1 MLGWIGGGAHM
12 PAAINDLIDKV
23 ICEQRSII
31 KRSIDMPAAI
41 NAMRSSDMP
50 AAMSSPAAPH
60 FFTRNMLRRSV
71 CACAVVLVLT
81 FLTDIEYSLY
91 ALPLITVLYNIFWA
105 AAGQALVCVNERALS
120 K

>member
-1 MLGWIGGGAHM
+1 
-12 PAAINDLIDKV
+12 
-23 ICEQRSII
+23 
-31 KRSIDMPAAI
+31 
-41 NAMRSSDMP
+41 
-50 AAMSSPAAPH
+50 
-60 FFTRNMLRRSV
+60 
-71 CACAVVLVLT
+71 VLVLT